1 MGETVKETEIG
12 AGFIGFI
19 TLGVWLLLR
28 STVYQFSAPGCLA
41 IDAIVVWCSAPTILG
56 FCSELLLY
64 IGLSSP
70 AAMQKLCY
78 TTALICT
85 RIAVLIDQFNL
96 LIPGNAFAY
105 HANSRKVLVGS
116 LYSVLEQKAKAK
128 KHFANLAKVLKAD
141 KDPSAMRDL
150 SNCLMFLS
158 ELAHGEGNYKEA
170 RSFAEQ
176 SLETLKKTAPDKA
189 SEGAMLTDLC
199 GTYMKQ
205 GLIDEAISIGRSA
218 VECFDMTDDSQNQ
231 LQAIAYNNL
240 SLAHCEAGEY
250 REALDCSRRS
260 LKLKLAASANKP
272 NLSVAIAHVN
282 IADHLLFLERYD
294 DALVEANAALQILDA
309 QGFGD
314 SIIRATT
321 LQNLGSAYLG
331 LDELEEAKKNLL
343 KGAASKGK
351 FMAAKDPEWAQ
362 LNLDLARLY
371 AALGEKTTADTHFNK
386 AVDFGERLLG
396 LNNPKLAY
404 IYKQYAKYL
413 DTTQRESQAEVLRA
427 KAKEIEEQRAKRKEG
442 K

>member
-1 MGETVKETEIG
+1 MGETVKDTQIG

-28 STVYQFSAPGCLA
+28 STVYQFSAPACLLL
-41 IDAIVVWCSAPTILG
+41 DAIVVWCSAPTILG

-70 AAMQKLCY
+70 AATQKLCY
-78 TTALICT
+78 STALLST

-116 LYSVLEQKAKAK
+116 LYNVLEQKAKAK
-128 KHFANLAKVLKAD
+128 KHFANLAKTLKAE
-141 KDPSAMRDL
+141 KDPSALKDL

-170 RSFAEQ
+170 KSFAEQ
-176 SLETLKKTAPDKA
+176 SLEMLRKTAPDKP

-199 GTYMKQ
+199 ATYMKQ
-205 GLIDEAISIGRSA
+205 GLIEEAISTGRSA
-218 VECFDMTDDSQNQ
+218 VECFDMTDNTLDQ

-260 LKLKLAASANKP
+260 LRLKLAASANKP

-294 DALVEANAALQILDA
+294 DALVSAKAALEILDT

-321 LQNLGSAYLG
+321 LQNLGHAYLG
-331 LDELEEAKKNLL
+331 LGNLEEAKANLL
-343 KGAASKGK
+343 KGATSKGK

-371 AALGEKTTADTHFNK
+371 AALGEKNTADSHFSK
-386 AVDFGERLLG
+386 AVDFGEKLLG
-396 LNNPKLAY
+396 LKNPKLAY
-404 IYKQYAKYL
+404 IYKEYAKYL
-413 DTTQRESQAEVLRA
+413 DITHRESQAEVLRT
-427 KAKEIEEQRAKRKEG
+427 KAKEIEDERAQQKGG

>member
-1 MGETVKETEIG
+1 MKDS
-12 AGFIGFI
+12 ALASSLIGFI
-19 TLGVWLLLR
+19 TLGIWLVLR
-28 STVYQFSAPGCLA
+28 PTVYQLSAPACLA
-41 IDAIVVWCSAPTILG
+41 FDTIIVWCSAPTILG
-56 FCSELLLY
+56 LFSELLLFV
-64 IGLSSP
+64 GLGAP
-70 AAMQKLCY
+70 AATQKLCY
-78 TTALICT
+78 ATGLTISK
-85 RIAVLIDQFNL
+85 IAVLIDQINL
-96 LIPGNAFAY
+96 IIPGNAFAY

-116 LYSVLEQKAKAK
+116 FYSVLEQKAKAK
-128 KHFANLAKVLKAD
+128 KYFATLAKALKAD
-141 KDPSAMRDL
+141 KDPSALKDL
-150 SNCLMFLS
+150 SNCLMLLS

-176 SLETLKKTAPDKA
+176 SLETLKKTAPDKS

-199 GTYMKQ
+199 ATYMKQ
-205 GLIDEAISIGRSA
+205 GLIEEAISIGRRA
-218 VECFDMTDDSQNQ
+218 VECFDMTDSALDQ

-294 DALVEANAALQILDA
+294 DALVAAKAALEILDT

-321 LQNLGSAYLG
+321 LQNLGHAYLG
-331 LDELEEAKKNLL
+331 LGKLEEAKANLV

-371 AALGEKTTADTHFNK
+371 AALGEKTTADSHFGK

-404 IYKQYAKYL
+404 TYKEYAKYL
-413 DTTQRESQAEVLRA
+413 ETTHRESQAEVLRA
-427 KAKEIEEQRAKRKEG
+427 KAKEIEERRAKRKDG

>member
-1 MGETVKETEIG
+1 MKDSAIVSS
-12 AGFIGFI
+12 FIGFI
-19 TLGVWLLLR
+19 TLGIWLVLR
-28 STVYQFSAPGCLA
+28 PTVYQLSAPACLA
-41 IDAIVVWCSAPTILG
+41 FDIVIVWCSAPTILG
-56 FCSELLLY
+56 LCSELLLFV
-64 IGLSSP
+64 GLGAT
-70 AAMQKLCY
+70 AATQKLCY
-78 TTALICT
+78 VAGLTISK
-85 RIAVLIDQFNL
+85 IAVLIDQINL
-96 LIPGNAFAY
+96 IIPGNAFAY

-116 LYSVLEQKAKAK
+116 FYSVLEQKAKAK
-128 KHFANLAKVLKAD
+128 KYFLNLVKDLNAD
-141 KDPSAMRDL
+141 KDQSALKDL
-150 SNCLMFLS
+150 SNCLMLLS

-170 RSFAEQ
+170 RSYAEQ
-176 SLETLKKTAPDKA
+176 SLETLKKTAPDKT

-205 GLIDEAISIGRSA
+205 GLIDEAISIGRRA
-218 VECFDMTDDSQNQ
+218 VECFDMTDDALDH

-294 DALVEANAALQILDA
+294 DALAAAKNALEILDTL
-309 QGFGD
+309 GFGD
-314 SIIRATT
+314 SIVRATV
-321 LQNLGSAYLG
+321 LQNLGHAYLG
-331 LDELEEAKKNLL
+331 LGKLEEAKANLV

-371 AALGEKTTADTHFNK
+371 AALSEKTTADSHFGK
-386 AVDFGERLLG
+386 AVDFGEKLLG

-404 IYKQYAKYL
+404 IYKEYAKYL
-413 DTTQRESQAEVLRA
+413 DITHREGQAEVLRA
-427 KAKEIEEQRAKRKEG
+427 KAKEIEERRAKLKG
-442 K
+442 DK